1 MSNSIYKAHMLRCIA
16 EEPRT
21 LRSFT
26 DGKPASLVYCAQH
39 VERYASELNAEG
51 LIVADADGKLHITDA
66 GEELLSRPMLEAE
79 PRQVHMTGRYVPPTW
94 TVRDG
99 GDAHRQFRSRGIGA

>member
-1 MSNSIYKAHMLRCIA
+1 MSNSIYKAHMLRRIA
-16 EEPRT
+16 EEPRH
-21 LRSFT
+21 LRFFT
-26 DGKPASLVYCAQH
+26 DGEAASVVYCPAH
-39 VERYASELNAEG
+39 VERYVSEMKADG
-51 LIVADADGKLHITDA
+51 LIVTGSDDKLHITDA
-66 GEELLSRPMLEAE
+66 GEALLSRPMLEAE